1 MWLWDKHSSTNTKD
15 TKMSKLTKTQ
25 NEAVAGAVKAVTGF
39 KMGAETSGVQ
49 HVEAGN
55 IVSRSGR
62 KWKTSIAFSNDGG
75 KLKADLT
82 FTETG
87 DTKAKGETVYSS
99 ENLSGEKLRDFI
111 KYRGRR
117 LCLKGAD
124 IQRILRFFNS
134 IVPSAEAAPKP
145 AKKTTKATK
154 PKATE
159 TNTAAEAVEA

>member
-1 MWLWDKHSSTNTKD
+1 
-15 TKMSKLTKTQ
+15 MSKLTKTQ

-55 IVSRSGR
+55 ITSRSGR
-62 KWKTSIAFSNDGG
+62 KWKTSIAFTNDGG

-82 FTETG
+82 FSEVGAKTET
-87 DTKAKGETVYSS
+87 TYSS
-99 ENLSGEKLRDFI
+99 ENAAGEKLREFI

-134 IVPSAEAAPKP
+134 IVPAGEAAKP
-145 AKKTTKATK
+145 ATKKTTKATK

-159 TNTAAEAVEA
+159 AVAAETTEA